1 MKASD
6 NIEPLY
12 SVDRSSRRK
21 KICWKKNWR
30 KNASPRFLNDRIA
43 CTPIF
48 PNRPPSRSPT
58 TTLQRYPF
66 RVGRLSIRAQ
76 APWPTSDAS
85 PSASAKALSPFRSRT
100 GRIRRAHRARQ
111 IIEHLP
117 VRSRTYVR
125 TNSRRAFVARAALSF
140 LNFTRLIHVRRYHYI
155 SKHFFFFFFLQAFD
169 IFFFPRYLATRKK
182 VEPSILRIC
191 ARNTNGLD

>member
-117 VRSRTYVR
+117 VRSRTYELSSSVR
-125 TNSRRAFVARAALSF
+125 STRSAIFPQLYTIDTRSSISLHFQAFL
-140 LNFTRLIHVRRYHYI
+140 L
-155 SKHFFFFFFLQAFD
+155 FFFYKLS